1 MLSPGAPEQCY
12 CIPDRDIAHF
22 TRGGDTVSQRTR
34 TRLLA
39 LVGVL
44 TGERRA
50 IHTGNYP
57 LIPEKMLPLADVVIL
72 VADDDPGAMLFR
84 YTAHGEFGGDTW
96 HLTVEEAQES
106 AIYEYGEAL
115 QQWEEVPA
123 AVVDAHDFAVR
134 YAHERL
140 KDRGSW

>member
-1 MLSPGAPEQCY
+1 
-12 CIPDRDIAHF
+12 
-22 TRGGDTVSQRTR
+22 VSQKSH

-39 LVGVL
+39 LVGAL

-115 QQWEEVPA
+115 QPWEEVPN
-123 AVVDAHDFAVR
+123 AVVDAHDFAVK
-134 YAHERL
+134 YAAERL

>member
-1 MLSPGAPEQCY
+1 MSHRTQ
-12 CIPDRDIAHF
+12 
-22 TRGGDTVSQRTR
+22 TRVF
-34 TRLLA
+34 A
-39 LVGVL
+39 LVGPL

-50 IHTGNYP
+50 IHTGNFP
-57 LIPEKMLPLADVVIL
+57 LVPEKMLPVADVVIL

-84 YTAHGEFGGDTW
+84 YTAYGEFGGDTW

-115 QQWEEVPA
+115 QSWLEVPA
-123 AVVDAHDFAVR
+123 EVTDAHEHAVR
-134 YAHERL
+134 YAAERL

>member
-1 MLSPGAPEQCY
+1 MY
-12 CIPDRDIAHF
+12 PDTFFVA
-22 TRGGDTVSQRTR
+22 GDTVSQKTR

-39 LVGVL
+39 LVGAL
-44 TGERRA
+44 SGERRA

-57 LIPEKMLPLADVVIL
+57 LVPEKMLPLADVVIL
-72 VADDDPGAMLFR
+72 VADEDPGAMLFR

-96 HLTVEEAQES
+96 HLNVEEAQES

-115 QQWEEVPA
+115 QPWEEVPD
-123 AVVDAHDFAVR
+123 AVVDVHDFAVK
-134 YAHERL
+134 YAAERL

>member
-1 MLSPGAPEQCY
+1 VSP
-12 CIPDRDIAHF
+12 
-22 TRGGDTVSQRTR
+22 RTS

-39 LVGVL
+39 LVGAL

-57 LIPEKMLPLADVVIL
+57 LVPEKMLPLADVVIL

-96 HLTVEEAQES
+96 HLDVEEAQES

-115 QQWEEVPA
+115 QPWVEVPA
-123 AVVDAHDFAVR
+123 EVADVHEYAVK
-134 YAHERL
+134 YAADRL
-140 KDRGSW
+140 KDRGDW

>member
-1 MLSPGAPEQCY
+1 MS
-12 CIPDRDIAHF
+12 
-22 TRGGDTVSQRTR
+22 RGHEKRSSSFVAGTPVSDRTR
-34 TRLLA
+34 TRLFA

-57 LIPEKMLPLADVVIL
+57 LIPEKMLPVADVVIL

-115 QQWEEVPA
+115 QSWADVPA
-123 AVVDAHDFAVR
+123 DIADAHEYAVR
-134 YAHERL
+134 YAAERL

>member
-1 MLSPGAPEQCY
+1 MPVLFSRE
-12 CIPDRDIAHF
+12 RL
-22 TRGGDTVSQRTR
+22 VSQRTR
-34 TRLLA
+34 TRLFA
-39 LVGVL
+39 LIGAL

-72 VADDDPGAMLFR
+72 VADDEPGAMLFR

-96 HLTVEEAQES
+96 HLTVEEALES

-115 QQWEEVPA
+115 QPWADVPDD
-123 AVVDAHDFAVR
+123 VGDAHDFAVR
-134 YAHERL
+134 YAAERL

>member
-1 MLSPGAPEQCY
+1 MS
-12 CIPDRDIAHF
+12 D
-22 TRGGDTVSQRTR
+22 RTR
-34 TRLLA
+34 TRLFA

-57 LIPEKMLPLADVVIL
+57 LIPEKMLPVADVVIL

-115 QQWEEVPA
+115 QSWADVPA
-123 AVVDAHDFAVR
+123 DIADAHEYAVR
-134 YAHERL
+134 YAAERL

>member
-1 MLSPGAPEQCY
+1 MSKGTP
-12 CIPDRDIAHF
+12 
-22 TRGGDTVSQRTR
+22 

-39 LVGVL
+39 LVGAL

-84 YTAHGEFGGDTW
+84 YTAHGELGGDTW
-96 HLTVEEAQES
+96 HLNVEEAQES

-115 QQWEEVPA
+115 QSWEEIPSNIT
-123 AVVDAHDFAVR
+123 DAHEYAVR
-134 YAHERL
+134 YAAERL